1 MNEESK
7 QLLILAAKAYGLKLI
22 GEWNELHQ
30 GCLYEIAPCSL
41 AVWNPLLNSA
51 QALNLACKLKLI
63 IECGSITIDVRYD
76 IDTLE
81 EFVLDDA
88 GMSERCCEHE
98 HYNKAVNR
106 AIVRAAAEIGSLM

>member
-7 QLLILAAKAYGLKLI
+7 QLLILAAKAYELKLL

-63 IECGSITIDVRYD
+63 IECGRITVDVRYN

-81 EFVLDDA
+81 EFALDDA
-88 GMSERCCEHE
+88 GISERCSEHD